1 MPALFCK
8 EAETW
13 ECPHYSAKKRKR
25 RSIRIVLQRNGTSVT
40 VRFAL
45 QANWWKET
53 EIQMITSKQRSY
65 LKRMGHDLDPVVYIG
80 KNDLTDNVI
89 KEIDNLL
96 EARELVKVKI
106 QEGSQMQPKQ
116 TANEIA
122 EILGAE
128 FVQAIGR
135 RFILYRRS
143 QENPQIEL
151 PRK

>member
-1 MPALFCK
+1 
-8 EAETW
+8 
-13 ECPHYSAKKRKR
+13 
-25 RSIRIVLQRNGTSVT
+25 
-40 VRFAL
+40 
-45 QANWWKET
+45 
-53 EIQMITSKQRSY
+53 MITSKQRSY
-65 LKRMGHDLDPVVYIG
+65 LKRMGHDLEPVVYIG

-116 TANEIA
+116 TGNEIA